1 MLRYQ
6 GPASY
11 ASRGMLV
18 GSAFRY
24 GGGNFDPTAL
34 WSLWDSFGIENSTM
48 VELRNTVLFSPNF
61 RTN

>member
-1 MLRYQ
+1 
-6 GPASY
+6 
-11 ASRGMLV
+11 MLV
-18 GSAFRY
+18 GSVRY